1 MTAVTPDLPLA
12 GVRVLD
18 LVTGPLAAIG
28 RYLAEWG
35 AEVIR
40 VEAPGGAADRRAGR
54 SAAGVSLDFVAANLG
69 KRATVLDLSRP
80 GDRARFD
87 TLLDGTDILLEDRAP
102 GTPEAALLDV
112 EAITRRH
119 PALVVLSATPFGRTG
134 PCVRWQ
140 ATSPVLNA
148 LSGELSRSGIPGREP
163 LLPPGNLPYD
173 CGVTQAV
180 FAVLLVYL
188 ARIRTGLGDH
198 LDFAVLDGAVAA
210 LDPGFGIAGSATAG
224 VPASKL
230 PRGRPEAR
238 HQYPIIPCA
247 DGFVRICVLS
257 PKQWHGMFEWLGRP
271 REFADPAYGKLATRF
286 ASTTLIPAIAR
297 LFAGRTRTDLEEE
310 GQRYGV
316 PIAAVLDID
325 EALHTAQV
333 EARGAFT
340 QQALAPDVSAPFPNG
355 TVEFD
360 GRRAGVRG
368 PAPALDHVESARWL
382 DPRRRGSYPPGDP
395 ADRPLSGLRVLDLG
409 VIVVGAEQGRLL
421 AD

>member
-238 HQYPIIPCA
+238 HQYPTHP
-247 DGFVRICVLS
+247 V
-257 PKQWHGMFEWLGRP
+257 
-271 REFADPAYGKLATRF
+271 
-286 ASTTLIPAIAR
+286 
-297 LFAGRTRTDLEEE
+297 
-310 GQRYGV
+310 
-316 PIAAVLDID
+316 
-325 EALHTAQV
+325 
-333 EARGAFT
+333 
-340 QQALAPDVSAPFPNG
+340 
-355 TVEFD
+355 
-360 GRRAGVRG
+360 
-368 PAPALDHVESARWL
+368 
-382 DPRRRGSYPPGDP
+382 RRRIRADLRAVTEAVARNVRMARTP
-395 ADRPLSGLRVLDLG
+395 ARIRRSGLREARDPV
-409 VIVVGAEQGRLL
+409 RLHHPDTCHRP
-421 AD
+421 AVRRSDSY